1 LSHLSTKETA
11 GLHPWSESGDISPAG
26 LESWVQG
33 RLARHCE
40 QIAHLLAVE
49 GEKTLENTLRPYD
62 DAVATL
68 SAAGSLASLLDSVY
82 PDKGV
87 RDKARE
93 LTQVVAEAAT
103 ALSLNQEVY
112 HALVAIDM
120 TSADP
125 ATAHYVSQTLLNYRL
140 AGVDKDDATRA
151 HLRQLSD
158 QATEISLT
166 FAKNVQE
173 NVNRVEVRDVAE
185 LDGLPEDYIRNH
197 PPDAQGSITLTTD
210 YPDMQPVMTFAG
222 NADLRLRMFRAYNTR
237 AYPANRPLLLD
248 LLGVRQQIASVL
260 GFASWADLATAN
272 QMMGSAAN
280 LRKFIGELEQ
290 ASRAGAQ
297 REYQMVLDFARKQQ
311 PGLTTLKTSDRGYW
325 YEQFRREAFDF
336 DSQSVRPYFPYHAV
350 EKGILETAARLFHV
364 SFQRNTDA
372 GVWHPQVT
380 AWDVYDGPRLCG
392 HFYLDMHPREGK
404 DKWFSAAPLIPGIE
418 GRQLPEAA
426 LICNFPGGRTGE
438 TDPALTDPGL
448 LQYSDVVTFFH
459 EFGHLMHAI
468 LGGRQKWAGVSGI
481 ATEGDFVEVPSQM
494 LEEFFHDPKLL
505 ASFAHHYQTGEPIP
519 AALVERMNRASA
531 FGRAD
536 GVRTQLFYTSY
547 SLDVHN
553 RPAEELDP
561 DAMLEE
567 GYKRMLPY
575 EWVDGNRMYASF
587 THLIGYTS
595 NYYTYMFDKVIA
607 LDFFGQFDRANLLE
621 GPTAMR
627 YRRAILEPGG
637 SKPGT
642 QLIEDFLGRE
652 QKMEAFAEWVGEE
665 FAGNP

>member
-1 LSHLSTKETA
+1 LNHLSTEETT
-11 GLHPWSESGDISPAG
+11 GLYPWSERGEIDATG
-26 LESWVQG
+26 LETWVQA
-33 RLARHCE
+33 RLAWQRR
-40 QIAHLLAVE
+40 QIDQLLAVE
-49 GEKTLENTLRPYD
+49 GQRSLDNTLRPYD

-68 SAAGSLASLLDSVY
+68 SAAGSLASLLDSVH
-82 PDKGV
+82 PDKAV

-93 LTQVVAEAAT
+93 LTQAVAEEAT

-112 HALVAIDM
+112 RALVAVDM
-120 TSADP
+120 TNADP
-125 ATAHYVSQTLLNYRL
+125 ATAHYVNQTLLNYRL
-140 AGVDKDDATRA
+140 AGVDKDDETRA
-151 HLRQLSD
+151 KLRQLSD

-173 NVNRVEVRDVAE
+173 NVNRVEVTDASE

-197 PPDAQGSITLTTD
+197 PTDTQGVITLTTD

-222 NADLRLRMFRAYNTR
+222 SADLRLRMFRAYNTR

-248 LLGVRQQIASVL
+248 LLAVRQQIASIL

-280 LRKFIGELEQ
+280 LKKFIGELEQ
-290 ASRAGAQ
+290 ASRAGAE
-297 REYQMVLDFARKQQ
+297 REYEMVLTFARKQQ
-311 PGLTTLKTSDRGYW
+311 PGLAALKSSDRGYW
-325 YEQFRREAFDF
+325 YEQYRREAFDF
-336 DSQSVRPYFPYHAV
+336 DSQSVRPYFPYNAV

-364 SFQRNTDA
+364 SFRRNPNA
-372 GVWHPQVT
+372 GVWHPQVS
-380 AWDVYDGPRLCG
+380 AWEVYDRGKLCG
-392 HFYLDMHPREGK
+392 RFYLDMHPREGK
-404 DKWFSAAPLIPGIE
+404 SKWFSAAPLIPGIE

-426 LICNFPGGRTGE
+426 LICNFPGGTDRT
-438 TDPALTDPGL
+438 DDPGL

-468 LGGRQKWAGVSGI
+468 LGGHQKWAGVSGI

-494 LEEFFHDPKLL
+494 LEEFFHDAKLL
-505 ASFAHHYQTGEPIP
+505 ASFARHYQTSEPIP
-519 AALVERMNRASA
+519 EALVERMNRASA

-553 RPAEELDP
+553 QPAQELDP
-561 DAMLEE
+561 DAMLEQ

-607 LDFFGQFDRANLLE
+607 LDFFGQFDRANLLD

-627 YRRAILEPGG
+627 YRQAILDPGG

-652 QKMEAFAEWVGEE
+652 QKMDAFAQWVGEE
-665 FAGNP
+665 FAGSSNQ